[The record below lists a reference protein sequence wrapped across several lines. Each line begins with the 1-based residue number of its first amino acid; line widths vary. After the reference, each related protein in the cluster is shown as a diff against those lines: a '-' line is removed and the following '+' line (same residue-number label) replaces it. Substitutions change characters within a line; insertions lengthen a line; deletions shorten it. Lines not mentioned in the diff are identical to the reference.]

1 MPGVSFDRAAAFYDA
16 TRGYTEESANRI
28 RDAIVAYTGATE
40 ATRFVELG
48 VGTGRIALP
57 FIRAGYDYTGV
68 DISQAMMDRL
78 AEKLADDPSSGSGQG
93 AGAVGYRYQL
103 RGADITELPFADA
116 MFDVAIGVH
125 VLHLVDDWQK
135 ALREAQRVLVPGGVL
150 LLGHDSGPEA
160 SAEIAPP
167 QQVNRK
173 WQEIRRELGTDQPS
187 GRSNIWGADDRLP
200 AYLESLGAQTE
211 RIHLARVEGPPISA
225 RGMAERIKARSY
237 SSDWSTPDDVHAEA
251 VRRLEQWMAEELPQ
265 PDEPATSTGN
275 FVALVARWPEPQGQD
290 DKMTR

>member
-1 MPGVSFDRAAAFYDA
+1 MPGVSFDRAASFYDA

-28 RDAIVAYTGATE
+28 RDAIVAYTGATT

-48 VGTGRIALP
+48 VGTGRIGLP

-78 AEKLADDPSSGSGQG
+78 AEKLAGDVG
-93 AGAVGYRYQL
+93 AAGYRYQL
-103 RGADITELPFADA
+103 RVADITELPLADA
-116 MFDVAIGVH
+116 AFDVAISVH

-135 ALREAQRVLVPGGVL
+135 ALREAHRVLAPGGVL
-150 LLGHDSGPEA
+150 LIGHDSGPEA
-160 SAEIAPP
+160 RAEMPPP
-167 QQVNRK
+167 QRVSRK

-187 GRSNIWGADDRLP
+187 GRSNIWGADDRLA

-225 RGMAERIKARSY
+225 SAMAERMKARNY
-237 SSDWSTPDDVHAEA
+237 SSDWDTPDDLHAEA

-265 PDEPATSTGN
+265 PDEPAAITGN
-275 FVALVARWPEPQGQD
+275 FVALAARWPEPRRQD